1 MPITI
6 WPVSH
11 PPLVAL
17 NHQLA
22 VVFVVETYEVTVGGV
37 VTMDGPAR
45 VLCDRTRVRGF
56 TLCVFT
62 CRRAA

>member
-1 MPITI
+1 M
-6 WPVSH
+6 
-11 PPLVAL
+11 VAL

-22 VVFVVETYEVTVGGV
+22 VVFVVETYEVAAGTV

-56 TLCVFT
+56 ILCVFT
-62 CRRAA
+62 CRRAASVTEA